1 VLPKSATQ
9 YTAKTVLLG
18 STLTVFLIA
27 INALVTL
34 DYETYQSFN
43 NLMVFDV
50 TSVKPMKLYYGFD
63 IISLFFIVLTTFLVV
78 ICILI
83 SWNTIT
89 TAIVPYF
96 TLLILTEVLLI
107 NVFSALDLF
116 YFYVYFE
123 SILIPMFIIIGVWG
137 GQQRKIYAAIQ
148 FFIYTLLS
156 SLLILALIIKLYK
169 FHNGSSSYFFL
180 VSEGTY
186 IFTEKYWWFALFIP
200 FAVKLP
206 LWPVHLWLPE
216 AHSEAPTAGSVLLA
230 GILLKMA
237 GYGILRFMLPM
248 FPTHNLIFSPL
259 VTTLAVVSVIFGSA
273 AAIIQTDFKKL
284 IAYSSIAHMN
294 YALLGIFSQN
304 IMGLQGAFFVMLSH
318 GLVSSGLFISVGS
331 VYDRYKT
338 RTITYLS
345 GLGQLYPKL
354 AVSFFIFVL
363 ANMAIPATSSFVA
376 ETLILMGTLAENLY
390 AIVIATVA
398 VVLTAPYSLWLY
410 NRLFLGNTT
419 SRHILQYSDLKD
431 NEFFVNFTLI
441 IPILVLGFYPSIIL
455 DSTEFTF
462 FKLLNLC
469 QT

>member
-180 VSEGTY
+180 VSEGT
-186 IFTEKYWWFALFIP
+186 ISTEKYRWFALFIP